1 MATQRT
7 PEGSSEQ
14 QSFVSKLVAIEQ
26 LHLDAKNPRIQE
38 LGEDISE
45 EEILKVLWREYSV
58 DEVAMSIAQ
67 NGFFPHEPL
76 FVVEE
81 NDNLVVVE
89 GNRRLAAA
97 RLLRE
102 PNLRERLQVTNLS
115 TISEQAVD
123 ELGSLPVIRC
133 QRDTIWQYV
142 GFKHVNGPQAWDSF
156 AKAKYIAW
164 VKNDL
169 GIDLGDIART
179 IGDTHSTVKRL
190 YRASMALQQ
199 AEREGIYCP
208 EQRTR
213 RHFSFS
219 HLYTGL
225 DYTGIRAFTRVADLD
240 PPKSEPI
247 PRNKLKEFGELC
259 VWLWGDNTRGKAALI
274 KSQNPDL
281 RRLDEALQSR
291 QGISA
296 LRAGYGISVAVDIAR
311 GDTALF
317 REALLKAKQSLQ
329 EARGKVETGFAGEQD
344 LVREMEQII
353 AIATALDGDMRRIE
367 IDSRARQRKGR
378 RRLARRA

>member
-1 MATQRT
+1 MPTQRT
-7 PEGSSEQ
+7 QGGSSEQ
-14 QSFVSKLVAIEQ
+14 RSFVLESVAIEQ

-38 LGEDISE
+38 LGDDLSE
-45 EEILKVLWREYSV
+45 EKILEVLWREYSV
-58 DEVAMSIAQ
+58 DEVAISIAQ

-81 NDNLVVVE
+81 NDKLVVVE

-102 PNLRERLQVTNLS
+102 GDLRERLLVMNLP
-115 TISEQAVD
+115 TISEQAIAK
-123 ELGSLPVIRC
+123 LGSLPVIRC

-164 VKNDL
+164 VKNNL
-169 GIDLGDIART
+169 RIDLGDIART
-179 IGDTHSTVKRL
+179 IGDTHSTVARL
-190 YRASMALQQ
+190 YRASMALEQ
-199 AEREGIYCP
+199 AESKGVYSP
-208 EQRTR
+208 DQRTR

-225 DYTGIRAFTRVADLD
+225 DYPGIRAFTRVANLD
-240 PPKSEPI
+240 TPKSKPI
-247 PRNKLKEFGELC
+247 PGNKMKEFGELC
-259 VWLWGDNTRGKAALI
+259 VWLWGDKTKEKAALI

-281 RRLDEALQSR
+281 RRLDEALQSK
-291 QGISA
+291 QGLSA
-296 LRAGYGISVAVDIAR
+296 LRAGYDISVAVNIAR

-344 LVREMEQII
+344 LVTEMEQII
-353 AIATALDGDMRRIE
+353 AIATALDRDMRRIE
-367 IDSRARQRKGR
+367 IDSRARQRESR

>member
-7 PEGSSEQ
+7 LGGASEQ
-14 QSFVSKLVAIEQ
+14 QSFVPELVAIEQ
-26 LHLDAKNPRIQE
+26 LHLDARNPRIQE
-38 LGEDISE
+38 IGRGLSE
-45 EEILKVLWREYSV
+45 EGILEILWREYSV
-58 DEVAMSIAQ
+58 DEVALSIAQ

-81 NDNLVVVE
+81 NGILVVVE
-89 GNRRLAAA
+89 GNRRLAAT
-97 RLLRE
+97 RLLRD
-102 PNLRERLQVTNLS
+102 PNLRKRLQIADLP
-115 TISEQAVD
+115 TISEQDVD
-123 ELGSLPVIRC
+123 DLGFLPVIRC
-133 QRDTIWQYV
+133 QRETIWQYV

-164 VKNDL
+164 VKNNL
-169 GIDLGDIART
+169 RIDLGDIART
-179 IGDTHSTVKRL
+179 IGDTHSTVSRL

-199 AEREGIYCP
+199 AESKGIYSP

-213 RHFSFS
+213 KHFSFS

-225 DYTGIRAFTRVADLD
+225 DYPGIRAFTRVADLD
-240 PPKSEPI
+240 PPKSKPI
-247 PRNKLKEFGELC
+247 PGNKMKEFGELC
-259 VWLWGDNTRGKAALI
+259 VWLWGDKTKGKATLI

-281 RRLDEALQSR
+281 RRLDEALQSK
-291 QGISA
+291 QGLSA
-296 LRAGYGISVAVDIAR
+296 LRAGYDISVAVNIAR

-317 REALLKAKQSLQ
+317 REGLLKAKQSLQ

-344 LVREMEQII
+344 LVKEMEQII

-367 IDSRARQRKGR
+367 IDKRERQRQSR

>member
-1 MATQRT
+1 MATQRARGGLGGLESFT
-7 PEGSSEQ
+7 PE
-14 QSFVSKLVAIEQ
+14 FLPIDQ
-26 LHLDAKNPRIQE
+26 LHLDARNPRIQE
-38 LGEDISE
+38 VGEGLSE
-45 EEILKVLWREYSV
+45 ERILEVLWREYSV

-76 FVVEE
+76 FVADEE
-81 NDNLVVVE
+81 DRLVVVE
-89 GNRRLAAA
+89 GNRRLAAV
-97 RLLRE
+97 RLLSDSS
-102 PNLRERLQVTNLS
+102 LRNRLQATNLPR
-115 TISEQAVD
+115 ISQAAVGNL
-123 ELGSLPVIRC
+123 ESLPVIRC
-133 QRDTIWQYV
+133 KREMIWQYV

-164 VKNDL
+164 VRNTL
-169 GIDLGDIART
+169 GVNLGDVANT
-179 IGDTHSTVKRL
+179 IGDTHSTITRL
-190 YRASMALQQ
+190 YRAYMALQQ
-199 AEREGIYCP
+199 AEYNGIYNR

-225 DYTGIRAFTRVADLD
+225 DYPGIRTFTRVADLD
-240 PPKSEPI
+240 PPKTEPI
-247 PRNKLKEFGELC
+247 PRSRLSEFGELC
-259 VWLWGDNTRGKAALI
+259 VWLWGDNTRGKVALI

-291 QGISA
+291 QGLSA

-344 LVREMEQII
+344 LMREIAQII
-353 AIATALDGDMRRIE
+353 VIAAALDGDMRRIE
-367 IDSRARQRKGR
+367 TDMRTRQREGR
-378 RRLARRA
+378 RRLAGRE

>member
-7 PEGSSEQ
+7 SGGSGEQ
-14 QSFVSKLVAIEQ
+14 QSFVPEFVAIEQ

-38 LGEDISE
+38 IGKDLSE
-45 EEILKVLWREYSV
+45 ERILKVLWREYSV

-76 FVVEE
+76 FIVEE
-81 NDNLVVVE
+81 NGNLVVVE

-102 PNLRERLQVTNLS
+102 PDLRERLQVTNLPA
-115 TISEQAVD
+115 ISEQAVD
-123 ELGSLPVIRC
+123 KLGSLPVIRC

-142 GFKHVNGPQAWDSF
+142 GFKHVNGPQAWDSY

-164 VKNDL
+164 VKNNL

-179 IGDTHSTVKRL
+179 IGDTHSTVARL

-199 AEREGIYCP
+199 AESKGVYNP
-208 EQRTR
+208 DQRTR
-213 RHFSFS
+213 THFSFS

-225 DYTGIRAFTRVADLD
+225 DYPGIRAFTRVADLE
-240 PPKSEPI
+240 PPKSKPI
-247 PRNKLKEFGELC
+247 PGNKMKEFGELC
-259 VWLWGDNTRGKAALI
+259 VWLWGDKARGKAALI

-281 RRLDEALQSR
+281 RRLDEALQSK
-291 QGISA
+291 QGLSA
-296 LRAGYGISVAVDIAR
+296 LRAGYDISVAVNIAR

-353 AIATALDGDMRRIE
+353 AIGTALEGDMRRIE
-367 IDSRARQRKGR
+367 IDSRARQRKSR
-378 RRLARRA
+378 QRLAKRA